1 MPRPI
6 DADSLLDKVLR
17 HYTEQEKKGNLSFVA
32 CEIKQSFAD
41 MVSEAPTL
49 TADDY
54 FDAVDRI
61 KPCPNCR
68 YALLGALTEDEP
80 RWIPVTER
88 LPEKNG
94 NYIVTACDEGCSYG
108 EGIWYS
114 TVVVVAEYYNGAWT
128 WYEGSTEYD
137 LEGIVTHWMQ
147 LPTPPKEEI

>member
-1 MPRPI
+1 MYKTP
-6 DADSLLDKVLR
+6 V
-17 HYTEQEKKGNLSFVA
+17 
-32 CEIKQSFAD
+32 EIIY
-41 MVSEAPTL
+41 ER
-49 TADDY
+49 
-54 FDAVDRI
+54 VDRVVKDAQEI
-61 KPCPNCR
+61 LDDHIMKEILRVGVVVDKDELIRAMHYDRRQYEKGYQDGKDAAIAEYKSR
-68 YALLGALTEDEP
+68 YIEP
-80 RWIPVTER
+80 TRWIPVTER

-137 LEGIVTHWMQ
+137 LQGIVTHWMQ

>member
-6 DADSLLDKVLR
+6 DADALLDKVLR

-41 MVSEAPTL
+41 MVNEAPTL

-68 YALLGALTEDEP
+68 YTLLGALTEDEP

-88 LPEKNG
+88 LPG
-94 NYIVTACDEGCSYG
+94 DG
-108 EGIWYS
+108 EGVLVWGCGFIQLGWYDMDDG
-114 TVVVVAEYYNGAWT
+114 EWR
-128 WYEGSTEYD
+128 TEYFTYD
-137 LEGIVTHWMQ
+137 DGEVTHWMP
-147 LPTPPKEEI
+147 LPKAPKEENHE